1 MQIIENLKIK
11 EKLYIEKLE
20 NGLTVMIIPKANTK
34 KKFIT
39 WGTNFG
45 SIDNNF
51 TDPKTKEEIKIP
63 DGVAHFLEHK
73 MFEQSNG
80 TNSLDTLSSIG
91 VDANA
96 YTTNDHTTYL
106 YECNDHFYEAL
117 DEFMDYVQNPN
128 YTDDNVEKEK
138 GIIAQEIKMYD
149 DHPFWKVYMNAMEC
163 LYKNHPIKIDI
174 AGTVDE
180 INKIDKEVLYTCYNT
195 FYTPSNMLMVISGDF
210 VPEELLE
217 EIKKRII
224 KSENASEIKRI
235 YPEEPEEINLKKKTV
250 EMDVNNSLFVIGFK
264 DSVLGNKEEL
274 VKKHIAIEIL
284 LYILIGK
291 SSALYQKLYEEGLV
305 IAQPDLDYEF
315 SKQYAHIT
323 ISGQSNNPE
332 KLAEELKKE
341 IENLKQAGIDEK
353 IFDRVKKKMYGSYV
367 TEFNDVADIARMFMG
382 DYFKG
387 INSFDYI
394 EMHKQV
400 TKEFTEEILKD
411 IFDENKMILSIVKGK
426 EQKQKNVEK

>member
-1 MQIIENLKIK
+1 MQVVENLKLK
-11 EKLYIEKLE
+11 EKVYIEKLE
-20 NGLTVMIIPKANTK
+20 NGLTVMIIPKPNTK

-45 SIDNNF
+45 SIDNHF
-51 TDPKTKEEIKIP
+51 IDPKTKEEIKIP

-73 MFEQSNG
+73 MFEQRNG

-106 YECNDHFYEAL
+106 YECNDNFYKAL
-117 DEFMDYVQNPN
+117 DEFMDYVQNPY
-128 YTDDNVEKEK
+128 YTDENVEKEK

-149 DHPFWKVYMNAMEC
+149 DHPFWQVYMNAMEC

-174 AGTVDE
+174 AGTVEE
-180 INKIDKEVLYTCYNT
+180 INKINKDTLYTCYNT
-195 FYTPSNMLMVISGDF
+195 FYTPSNMLMVVSGDF
-210 VPEELLE
+210 VPEELLK

-224 KSENASEIKRI
+224 KNENVSEIKRI
-235 YPEEPEEINLKKKTV
+235 YPEEPEEINEKKKEVT
-250 EMDVNNSLFVIGFK
+250 MDVNNPLFVIAFK
-264 DSVLGNKEEL
+264 DTVLENKEEL
-274 VKKHIAIEIL
+274 IKKHIAIEIL
-284 LYILIGK
+284 LYMLIGK
-291 SSALYQKLYEEGLV
+291 SSKLYQKLYKEGLI

-315 SKQYAHIT
+315 SKEYAHIT

-332 KLAEELKKE
+332 KLAEEFKQEL
-341 IENLKQAGIDEK
+341 ENLKQNGIDEK
-353 IFDRVKKKMYGSYV
+353 IFTRIKKKIYGNYV

-387 INSFDYI
+387 LNSFDYI

-400 TKEFTEEILKD
+400 DKDYAEEILSEV
-411 IFDENKMILSIVKGK
+411 FDENKMILSIVRGRLA
-426 EQKQKNVEK
+426 E

>member
-1 MQIIENLKIK
+1 MQIIENLKLK
-11 EKLYIEKLE
+11 EKLYLEKLE
-20 NGLTVMIIPKANTK
+20 NGLTVMIIPKPNTK
-34 KKFIT
+34 KKYIT

-45 SIDNNF
+45 SIDNHF
-51 TDPKTKEEIKIP
+51 IDPKTKQEVQIP

-73 MFEQSNG
+73 MFEQANG

-117 DEFMDYVQNPN
+117 DEFMDYVQNPY
-128 YTDDNVEKEK
+128 YTDENVEKEK

-149 DHPFWKVYMNAMEC
+149 DHPGWQVYMNAMEC
-163 LYKNHPIKIDI
+163 MYKNHPIKIDI
-174 AGTVDE
+174 AGTVEE
-180 INKIDKEVLYTCYNT
+180 INKIDKDTLYTCYNT
-195 FYTPSNMLMVISGDF
+195 FYTPSNMLMVISGNF

-217 EIKKRII
+217 EIKKRLI
-224 KSENASEIKRI
+224 KNENVSEIKRI
-235 YPEEPEEINLKKKTV
+235 YPDESEEINQKQKTV
-250 EMDVNNSLFVIGFK
+250 EMDVNNPLFVIGFK
-264 DSVLGNKEEL
+264 DKVLENKEEL

-284 LYILIGK
+284 LYMLIGK
-291 SSALYQKLYEEGLV
+291 SSSLYPKLYKEGLI

-332 KLAEELKKE
+332 KVIEELKNE
-341 IENLKQAGIDEK
+341 IEKLKRNGIDEK
-353 IFDRVKKKMYGSYV
+353 IFNRVKKKMYGSYV
-367 TEFNDVADIARMFMG
+367 TEFDDVTDIARMFMG

-394 EMHKQV
+394 ENHKQV
-400 TKEFTEEILKD
+400 TKEFVEEILKD
-411 IFDENKMILSIVKGK
+411 VFDENKMILSIVKGK
-426 EQKQKNVEK
+426 